1 MSKKKKRF
9 ENRFESI
16 NDIDKS
22 KLTEEQLKEYDF
34 IKTLALSNDIRV
46 IQEIENAERMKLF
59 NNHFRAGLSVLYNE
73 NKNLKLKY
81 ECLGIYGGL
90 RKFGNGKKS
99 NEKMVLKNV
108 YLGNMYIADHC
119 FVTGI
124 QNNLPKDIK
133 FGDLIL
139 FTGYIVKYSDSNNM
153 PNFSLHMTGNSEIYI
168 PGEFNKDLLQII
180 KENKKDELKDK
191 KYQIQSMKFKSFI
204 NAIITIRDLPERFI
218 ETFTLSILTGKC
230 KEGDLM
236 KGLDH
241 LSIIDSEYEEFL
253 CKTYEKVL
261 HYIVND
267 EIDFGVLQDI
277 ILKSIDKYF
286 GMSPGRREYVLS
298 ITKEEWIYNNNIAI
312 LRDELEEFKNK

>member
-16 NDIDKS
+16 NNVDKS
-22 KLTEEQLKEYDF
+22 KLTEEQLKEYNL
-34 IKTLALSNDIRV
+34 IKTLSLSNDIRV

-73 NKNLKLKY
+73 NKSLKLKY
-81 ECLGIYGGL
+81 ECLGVYGGL

-99 NEKMVLKNV
+99 EEKMVLKNV
-108 YLGNMYIADHC
+108 YLGNMYVADHC

-124 QNNLPKDIK
+124 KDNLPKDIK

-153 PNFSLHMTGNSEIYI
+153 PNFSLHMVGNSEIYV

-204 NAIITIRDLPERFI
+204 NAIITIRDLPERFV

-230 KEGDLM
+230 REGDLM

-241 LSIIDSEYEEFL
+241 LYIIDSEYEEFL

-261 HYIVND
+261 HYIIND

-277 ILKSIDKYF
+277 VLQSIDEYF

-312 LRDELEEFKNK
+312 LRDELEEFKK